1 MSIEQATSLSE
12 LEHRVR
18 NDLQGIASLARSEWR
33 RSDSED
39 SRDGFE
45 RIERRVSVLAALY
58 EHLLDTG
65 AIGEIEFSD
74 YLRGVCTALAG
85 AADMSRREIVL
96 SADLEDL
103 RLDVARAVQ
112 LATAT
117 ATAEL
122 VCNATKHAFGRGQPG
137 TITVALRRPRPT
149 PSTLTIADDGDGF
162 GEPEQR
168 QPGRGRGLEL
178 ARRIVSQAGGQL
190 SRIDGSGTTWR
201 IALHASSPAAL

>member
-1 MSIEQATSLSE
+1 MSIEQATFLSE

-58 EHLLDTG
+58 ELLLDTG
-65 AIGEIEFSD
+65 AIGEIAFSD
-74 YLRGVCTALAG
+74 YLRDVCTALAG

-117 ATAEL
+117 AQL
-122 VCNATKHAFGRGQPG
+122 VSNAAKHAFGRGQPG
-137 TITVALRRPRPT
+137 TITVALRRGRPG